1 MISCLKCNGTLK
13 YDIVSRLL
21 VCESCN
27 SHFAPEDADIAGA
40 EESKEFDATVYN
52 CPRCGGEVIS
62 LNNQVVSNCSYCGEQ
77 VQLTSRM
84 MKIEKPK
91 AIVPFEVTKDRC
103 IKTFKERMNK
113 APCVPDDFKSQGNLD
128 GFRAIYMPHWVY
140 KGEQKGDV
148 SYIVHEPPKKNSASY
163 YYYVNGAVDLTYE
176 GMAHDASSSFPDS
189 MSELLAPYNMSKMVD
204 FAPGY
209 YAGFYADAAD
219 VAAEVYEYEAE
230 SAMINETK
238 DLLTKMSDTKGMI
251 ENYSS
256 DLWKD
261 VVHSEIKESYIAMLP
276 VWFMTYRSKDR
287 VSYITMN
294 GQTGRMAFDIPVSK
308 PKFLLLSAVFGVFA
322 SFFLFIFKLT
332 NPPLCTFF
340 LAFFAMWMVLR
351 HRKSIELI
359 TKKKGVMSDWGENYA
374 KVKQAK
380 ERNKKL
386 REAAKRAGMEDL
398 HEDVYVTA
406 ETNYSS
412 REAYIREKEAISKRR
427 DKRKGLVI
435 SGALVILYAVSQ
447 VFSVLMSLIGGKIV
461 GFMVA
466 AAIVIVGIWMGVENV
481 IRLTETEETG
491 NIMKGGFSVLS
502 IIICGVMIGWFPED
516 YTFFAIAN
524 VLSLGLITIT
534 AIDII
539 DKHNRLG
546 TRKIPHFEY
555 SKFK

>member
-13 YDIVSRLL
+13 YDIVTGLL

-40 EESKEFDATVYN
+40 EENREFDATVYN

-77 VQLTSRM
+77 VKLSSRM

-91 AIVPFEVTKDRC
+91 AIIPFEITKDKC
-103 IKTFKERMNK
+103 IRTFKEKMSK
-113 APCVPDDFKSQGNLD
+113 APCVPDDFKSEGSLD

-148 SYIVHEPPKKNSASY
+148 SYIVHERPKKNSASY

-176 GMAHDASSSFPDS
+176 GMEHDASSSFPDS
-189 MSELLAPYNMSKMVD
+189 MSELLAPYDMSKMVD

-209 YAGFYADAAD
+209 YAGFYADAPD
-219 VAAEVYEYEAE
+219 VASDVYKYEAE
-230 SAMINETK
+230 CSMVNTTK
-238 DLLTKMSDTKGMI
+238 ALLTRMSETEGMI

-256 DLWKD
+256 DVWRN
-261 VVHSEIKESYIAMLP
+261 VVHSEITDSYIAMLP

-294 GQTGRMAFDIPVSK
+294 GQSGRMAFDIPVSK
-308 PKFLLLSAVFGVFA
+308 PKFLLLSAVFGLFA
-322 SFFLFIFKLT
+322 SFFLFIFKLS

-340 LAFFAMWMVLR
+340 LAFLAMWMVLR

-359 TKKKGVMSDWGENYA
+359 TRKKGVSSDWGENYA
-374 KVKQAK
+374 KVSRAK

-386 REAAKRAGMEDL
+386 REAAKQAGMEDL
-398 HEDVYVTA
+398 YEDVYVTA
-406 ETNYSS
+406 EVNYSS
-412 REAYIREKEAISKRR
+412 REEYIREKEEVNKKRLKRR
-427 DKRKGLVI
+427 GVVITVAIALFYGLTE
-435 SGALVILYAVSQ
+435 
-447 VFSVLMSLIGGKIV
+447 VFSGLMTVFGGKIV
-461 GFMVA
+461 GFIVA
-466 AAIVIVGIWMGVENV
+466 AIIIAVGVWMGIENI

-491 NIMKGGFSVLS
+491 NIMKGGFSVAS
-502 IIICGVMIGWFPED
+502 VIICGAMIAWFPDD
-516 YTFFAIAN
+516 YIFFAIAN
-524 VLSLGLITIT
+524 VLVLLFISIT
-534 AIDII
+534 ALDII
-539 DKHNRLG
+539 DKHNILG